1 MANKDLKDVLD
12 VMEKTLICKKIR
24 FKRKFKTLWQIQQT
38 KRMNSMKLRKI
49 KREDMTITMEL
60 VVEDVE

>member
-38 KRMNSMKLRKI
+38 KRMKSMKLRKI

>member
-24 FKRKFKTLWQIQQT
+24 FKRKFKKLWQIQQT
-38 KRMNSMKLRKI
+38 KRTRSMKLRKI
-49 KREDMTITMEL
+49 KREDMTITME
-60 VVEDVE
+60 